1 MKVVFRADASLK
13 IGTGHVMRCLTLAEA
28 IRQHGGRCSFVC
40 KNHEGNLVE
49 LISQRGFAVHRLPV
63 VGVGKSLADVVSG
76 EITGYGEWLG
86 SDWID
91 DARQTCALIDE
102 EKADWVVVDHY
113 AVDYR
118 WEQVVHSSC
127 RHLMVIDDL
136 ADRRHDC
143 DLLLDQNLGR
153 EAGAYRGLLP
163 LGTRALLGPHYAL
176 LRPEFAQWRERSLA
190 RRIAPQFKQLL
201 VTLGGVDQDNITGQV
216 LNALNATDLPQYLRI
231 TVVLGAHAPWL
242 SLVQA
247 QGARMSRPTQV
258 LVGVNNMAQLMAES
272 DLAIGAAG
280 STSWERCCLGL
291 PSLLLV
297 LADNQQPS
305 AVALHGAGAAT
316 VLPGS
321 DHIAEQIRVLLSDG
335 ASTRMHGMSQAA
347 AAVTD
352 GQGASRIIDTLTSDH
367 A

>member
-1 MKVVFRADASLK
+1 MKVVFRADASLE

-28 IRQHGGRCSFVC
+28 IRQHGGWCSFVC
-40 KNHEGNLVE
+40 KDHEGNLVE
-49 LISQRGFAVHRLPV
+49 LISQRGFAVHRLPI
-63 VGVGKSLADVVSG
+63 VGAGKPLTDVQPG
-76 EITGYGEWLG
+76 ETNVYGDWLG
-86 SDWID
+86 GDWSD
-91 DARQTCALIDE
+91 DARQTCALIEE

-118 WEQVVHSSC
+118 WGKEVRASC
-127 RHLMVIDDL
+127 RRLMVIDDL

-153 EAGAYRGLLP
+153 EAGTYRGLVP
-163 LGTRALLGPHYAL
+163 LGARTLLGPHYAL
-176 LRPEFAQWRERSLA
+176 LRPEFAHWRERSLA
-190 RRIAPQFKQLL
+190 RRVAPQLKQLL
-201 VTLGGVDQDNITGQV
+201 VTLGGVDQNNITGQV
-216 LNALNATDLPQYLRI
+216 LDALNATDLPQDLRI
-231 TVVLGAHAPWL
+231 TVVLGANAPWL
-242 SLVQA
+242 SQVQA
-247 QGARMSRPTQV
+247 QGTGMSRPTQV

-305 AVALHGAGAAT
+305 AVALHGAGAAIL
-316 VLPGS
+316 LPGS

-335 ASTRMHGMSQAA
+335 AATRMLGMIHAA

-352 GQGASRIIDTLTSDH
+352 GQGASRLIDTMTSDH